1 MKLSSGIFFARSTK
15 IFMLCTVL
23 LATGI
28 IWNAPTLS
36 AAPQTRTVRILNAG
50 DRLVVRRQGCD
61 LRISFQTTAKIIV
74 RCGAATA
81 ASAEQNSPQVKSSI
95 VMLSGDR
102 VIAKANACALKSASV
117 SAARVVIACSA
128 VTQAWLEYVN
138 QYRALANLPA
148 VTENTA
154 WSNGNQ
160 LHARYMVK
168 NDYIGHSEDPNN
180 PWYTP
185 EGNAAAN
192 NSDVAVSGSA
202 SMSDQAAI
210 DLWMQGPFHAVGVI
224 DPALAVVG
232 FGSYREAD
240 SGFQTGAGLDVLRG
254 LGNPPSSITFPVMY
268 PSDNKTI
275 ALNGY
280 YGGESPNPLS
290 ACAGYAAP
298 TGLPIILQIGGGSV
312 TPNVTAHSFK
322 QGSTELEHCIYDETN
337 YTNSASS
344 HQNLGRNVLGARDA
358 IVLIPRQVLEVGKSY
373 TVSITTNGQTHTWSF
388 TIANNAAKP
397 SATNAEFR

>member
-1 MKLSSGIFFARSTK
+1 MKLSSGIFSARSAK
-15 IFMLCTVL
+15 IFMLCTIL

-50 DRLVVRRQGCD
+50 DRLVVRGQGCD

-74 RCGAATA
+74 RCDAAA
-81 ASAEQNSPQVKSSI
+81 AANAEQIGPQAKSGM
-95 VMLSGDR
+95 VMLPGGT
-102 VIAKANACALKSASV
+102 VIVKANACALKSVRAT
-117 SAARVVIACSA
+117 AARVIIACSA
-128 VTQAWLEYVN
+128 VSLDWLIHVN
-138 QYRALANLPA
+138 HYRALAKLPA
-148 VTENTA
+148 VTANTA

-168 NDYIGHSEDPNN
+168 NDFIGHSEDPNN

-185 EGNAAAN
+185 KGNAAAK
-192 NSDVAVSGSA
+192 NSNVAVSSSA

-210 DLWMQGPFHAVGVI
+210 DLWMQGPFHAVGII
-224 DPALAVVG
+224 DPALATVG
-232 FGSYREAD
+232 FGSYREAGD
-240 SGFQTGAGLDVLRG
+240 GFQTGAGLDVQRG
-254 LGNPPSSITFPVMY
+254 LGDLSPAVTFPVMY